1 MKNLFRV
8 LLFFQADTPHIGL
21 AVGLLILSTGANL
34 LKPWPLALI
43 VDSLLGN
50 QPWPAWLAHW
60 TAGWEKGAVLGLL
73 VCAILLFQALQ
84 AALSTAH
91 NYLLIQAGLRGLAR
105 VRYELFSW
113 LQRLSLRFHQG
124 TNQGDVIYRAC
135 WDTYAF
141 QTLFQHGLFGL
152 IGAAFSLGLM
162 LTIMW
167 RLNWLLTLVI
177 LGTVPL
183 LLLVMRCFGRAM
195 RQHSLAAHQADS
207 RVTSL
212 VQQAIV
218 ALPLTQSCVR
228 EEHEQCR
235 FSGQVS
241 EALRRRLSQHGWELG
256 YLAVIAIIFALGIA
270 GIAWQG
276 TQQVWAGRLSLGQ
289 LLVFLAY
296 LGQFYEPLNQL
307 SRLGATVADASAG
320 AQRVLEILDAPEE
333 VKESPDARAAVARGE
348 IEFDRVSFAYQPDRL
363 VLREVTFQLAAGESA
378 ALIGPNGAGKSTLLH
393 LLPRFFDPTSGAVR
407 MDGVNLQA
415 WRLKE
420 LRRQVALV
428 LQEAPLLPATIA
440 ENIAYGKPDA
450 TPAEIEAAARAAYAD
465 RFIGQLPQQYETLV
479 GECATRLS
487 AGEKQ
492 RLNLARAFLK
502 AAPILV
508 LDEPTGALDAESQAL
523 VAASLRDLMRGRTT
537 LIVTHHPATIGQVDK
552 ILVLEN
558 GRLIEVGTPKE
569 LRQRSEYYARLI

>member
-1 MKNLFRV
+1 
-8 LLFFQADTPHIGL
+8 
-21 AVGLLILSTGANL
+21 
-34 LKPWPLALI
+34 
-43 VDSLLGN
+43 
-50 QPWPAWLAHW
+50 
-60 TAGWEKGAVLGLL
+60 
-73 VCAILLFQALQ
+73 
-84 AALSTAH
+84 
-91 NYLLIQAGLRGLAR
+91 
-105 VRYELFSW
+105 
-113 LQRLSLRFHQG
+113 
-124 TNQGDVIYRAC
+124 
-135 WDTYAF
+135 
-141 QTLFQHGLFGL
+141 
-152 IGAAFSLGLM
+152 
-162 LTIMW
+162 
-167 RLNWLLTLVI
+167 
-177 LGTVPL
+177 
-183 LLLVMRCFGRAM
+183 M